1 VSFDEIASLD
11 DKAAWRLTFPADI
24 PYGARAGH
32 RNWRP
37 WTKPKENLPIDDFIE
52 GLIPNGSKQ
61 YGRIA
66 ALKSQSE
73 LASSPLPI
81 VCPYYHVRHSI
92 WTATRRGNMWVQ
104 LVDEHRKELALRKA
118 KQKETS
124 NLAKSIKS
132 YLEEG
137 IDPRVLNP
145 IPLYT
150 DRQNPDDARKRA
162 KQFHQLQS
170 ALQSAYSGLQDHAN
184 QIEADCE
191 RIPVHGNIRHNAW
204 KAAFASQLGYCW
216 TSLTGKQ
223 PSLSSSKSSKDFRTF
238 VAQAF
243 QSIGGNPAEN
253 WDRALRHIL
262 PRIGTASTDTKK
274 IVGLPVPAS

>member
-1 VSFDEIASLD
+1 
-11 DKAAWRLTFPADI
+11 
-24 PYGARAGH
+24 
-32 RNWRP
+32 
-37 WTKPKENLPIDDFIE
+37 
-52 GLIPNGSKQ
+52 
-61 YGRIA
+61 
-66 ALKSQSE
+66 
-73 LASSPLPI
+73 
-81 VCPYYHVRHSI
+81 
-92 WTATRRGNMWVQ
+92 MWVQ

-262 PRIGTASTDTKK
+262 HDRPPPPDWDGFDRYEKDRWSPGTRVLTIEEWQKRQQRAQPQRDQDPREIAELMQREAPSW
-274 IVGLPVPAS
+274 SS